1 MKKQKNGEKMKHKIV
16 EDKFQSLHV
25 APSIGL
31 LPTPTFLPS
40 ASTSSKLKRNG
51 DKI

>member
-1 MKKQKNGEKMKHKIV
+1 MKHKIV
-16 EDKFQSLHV
+16 EDTFQRFHV

-31 LPTPTFLPS
+31 FPTPTFLPS